1 MQKAQSGSAPRE
13 SVRRVAL
20 ASMVGTSVE
29 WYDFFVFGTA
39 SALVFGRLF
48 FPTFSELAGTLAAFA
63 SFAVGFVARPVG
75 GLIFGHIGDRIG
87 RKTTL
92 VLTLTMMGVA
102 TFLMGLMP
110 TYATIGVWA
119 PILMVALRFVQ
130 GLAVGG
136 EWGGAVLMAT
146 EHSGGERR
154 GFFGSFAQIGSAVGG
169 LMSNGMFLLVRQL
182 PGDDFLSWGWRVP
195 FLVSIVLVFVGLFI
209 RLRIME
215 SPIFAKIKETRR
227 LVKVPAVEL
236 LRFDARNVLLAA
248 GLYMAHGTLFYAMT
262 VYTVAYTSTVYGFAQ
277 DTYLIGVTIA
287 GAVQCL
293 TIPMYGALSDKVG
306 RRPVIIFG
314 TLFII
319 AFATP
324 LNFMITSQIP
334 VLIWLAVVIGICI
347 GHNAV
352 YSPTAAL
359 YSEMFPAHVRYSGA
373 SLGYQ
378 LGGAIAGFVPLTAA
392 SLVGRAGGAYWP
404 IAALIAG
411 GGLIGFVCI
420 LLVRPRAGAQPNE
433 SAADLSQA
441 RAEASS
447 T

>member
-1 MQKAQSGSAPRE
+1 
-13 SVRRVAL
+13 
-20 ASMVGTSVE
+20 
-29 WYDFFVFGTA
+29 
-39 SALVFGRLF
+39 
-48 FPTFSELAGTLAAFA
+48 
-63 SFAVGFVARPVG
+63 
-75 GLIFGHIGDRIG
+75 
-87 RKTTL
+87 
-92 VLTLTMMGVA
+92 
-102 TFLMGLMP
+102 
-110 TYATIGVWA
+110 
-119 PILMVALRFVQ
+119 
-130 GLAVGG
+130 
-136 EWGGAVLMAT
+136 
-146 EHSGGERR
+146 
-154 GFFGSFAQIGSAVGG
+154 
-169 LMSNGMFLLVRQL
+169 VRQL

-227 LVKVPAVEL
+227 LVKVPAIEL

-262 VYTVAYTSTVYGFAQ
+262 VYTVAYTSTVFGFAQ

-293 TIPMYGALSDKVG
+293 TIPMYGALSDKLG

-420 LLVRPRAGAQPNE
+420 LLVRPRAGAQANQ
-433 SAADLSQA
+433 SAAELSQA